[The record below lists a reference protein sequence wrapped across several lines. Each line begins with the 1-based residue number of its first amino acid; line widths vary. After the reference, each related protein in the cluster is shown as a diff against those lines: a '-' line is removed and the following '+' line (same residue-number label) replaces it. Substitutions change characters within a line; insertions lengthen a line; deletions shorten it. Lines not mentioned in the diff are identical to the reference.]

1 MPFFPSPPCPGSC
14 SMTFFYPGH
23 FSGLGENLDQGEHQG
38 DLKSWPEDNPSFA
51 GTDLARLISLNSF
64 QTLLLLSP
72 LPPPPHPRP
81 FCSSWSKTLSL
92 SWLEFLGFNEAISK
106 LNSCILPKKLK
117 FIQSSNEMCGITLH
131 SPCSLPGM
139 YLCNYLPP
147 LISQNS
153 FRCIETLGQ

>member
-1 MPFFPSPPCPGSC
+1 
-14 SMTFFYPGH
+14 MTFFYPGH

-51 GTDLARLISLNSF
+51 GTDLAPLISLNSF

-106 LNSCILPKKLK
+106 VSACEPREGKGCGTEGKKLLP
-117 FIQSSNEMCGITLH
+117 SNLKNFEN
-131 SPCSLPGM
+131 
-139 YLCNYLPP
+139 LCNY
-147 LISQNS
+147 I
-153 FRCIETLGQ
+153 F